1 MFRSSLSRSLFK
13 NRSFNHILCFHTV
26 HRYHILC
33 LFTVHPYPILF
44 FIKCSSRFL
53 FLFFYCSFLFNSLSN
68 VHPYILLLFLI
79 FTYYPTVNLYI
90 LISLFYTLTLSIFLK
105 TRPLN
110 TDKFKFISLW
120 LYSFEVLTVSLLC
133 IKLCLSQIRRILFCI
148 LPRNKETFKYQMI
161 KIMTKKQQHLTRI
174 GKN

>member
-1 MFRSSLSRSLFK
+1 MFSYRSSLSYSLFIY
-13 NRSFNHILCFHTV
+13 RSSIS
-26 HRYHILC
+26 
-33 LFTVHPYPILF
+33 
-44 FIKCSSRFL
+44 CSSRFL

-68 VHPYILLLFLI
+68 VHPYSILYLMFIHISYFYFSSLLINLPLIYIFLYL
-79 FTYYPTVNLYI
+79 FFI
-90 LISLFYTLTLSIFLK
+90 LWSTLSIFLK

-161 KIMTKKQQHLTRI
+161 KIMTKKQQYLTRI

>member
-13 NRSFNHILCFHTV
+13 NRSFHHILCFHTV

-33 LFTVHPYPILF
+33 LFTVHPYPVHPVFFFCSSTVHSYSILYLMFIHISYFYFSSLLIILPLIYIFLYLF
-44 FIKCSSRFL
+44 FILWS
-53 FLFFYCSFLFNSLSN
+53 
-68 VHPYILLLFLI
+68 
-79 FTYYPTVNLYI
+79 
-90 LISLFYTLTLSIFLK
+90 TLSIFLK

-161 KIMTKKQQHLTRI
+161 KIMTKKQQYLTRI